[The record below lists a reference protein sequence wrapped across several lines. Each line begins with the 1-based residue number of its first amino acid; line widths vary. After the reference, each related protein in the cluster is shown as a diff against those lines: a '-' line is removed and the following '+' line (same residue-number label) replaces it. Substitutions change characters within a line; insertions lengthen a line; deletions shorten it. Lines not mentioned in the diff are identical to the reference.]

1 MRQQI
6 EIKLTP
12 SRAETMI
19 AFLSA
24 ADRFL
29 ADEVATLN
37 ARVMADPKLSQKAHG
52 LRLEE
57 YFRVVADPDLV
68 EMVDCMRV
76 LKAEVGD
83 E

>member
-1 MRQQI
+1 MRQI

-29 ADEVATLN
+29 ADEVKTLN
-37 ARVMADPKLSQKAHG
+37 ARVSSDPKLRQMAGG
-52 LRLEE
+52 LRQGEH
-57 YFRVVADPDLV
+57 FRVIADPDLV
-68 EMVDCMRV
+68 EMVDCMRA
-76 LKAEVGD
+76 LKEEAGD
-83 E
+83 Q